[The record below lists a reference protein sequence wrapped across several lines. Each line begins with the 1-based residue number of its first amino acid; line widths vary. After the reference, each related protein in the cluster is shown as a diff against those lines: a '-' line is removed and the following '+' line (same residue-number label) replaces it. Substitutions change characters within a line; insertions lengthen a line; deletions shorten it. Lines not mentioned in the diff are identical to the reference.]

1 VMDAF
6 SASTRAL
13 LNAAKSDAPQAA
25 ARAQM
30 WGAVS
35 SATGM
40 AAAAAKGAAGTGV
53 VGVTGAATAASGKLL
68 VMGALLGSAL
78 TAGFGYALV
87 HRATIEHRID
97 AVSASGD
104 AKHDGVES
112 AKNPSARNETESAAA
127 SARDTTGVTGHAPPL
142 RKESSV
148 EVSAPPLDIDLYSLE
163 VSRKGVPDKGA
174 APGVAAPRVASAPV
188 PRALKG
194 DSLGREAALVAE
206 ASSAVRRGDAE
217 AALASLDAVRR
228 IGSHRME
235 PEELSIRVRALR
247 SLGRD
252 SEATETEA
260 TLRTKYPDHF
270 LAR

>member
-1 VMDAF
+1 MDAL

-35 SATGM
+35 TATGI

-53 VGVTGAATAASGKLL
+53 AAATGAVTAASGKLL
-68 VMGALLGSAL
+68 VVGALLGSAL

-87 HRATIEHRID
+87 HGARIEHRVD

-104 AKHDGVES
+104 AKHESVES
-112 AKNPSARNETESAAA
+112 AKN
-127 SARDTTGVTGHAPPL
+127 APLP
-142 RKESSV
+142 RSEFSG
-148 EVSAPPLDIDLYSLE
+148 EVSTPPVEIDSYNLD

-174 APGVAAPRVASAPV
+174 AVGVVAPRVASAPV
-188 PRALKG
+188 PRAGHG

-247 SLGRD
+247 YLGRD
-252 SEATETEA
+252 AEATETEA
-260 TLRTKYPDHF
+260 ALRTKYPDHF